1 MAQKK
6 SNYKLSEYKKNIE
19 NPFLKEAVE
28 QIQNNIVKK
37 YKNTA
42 GYGEKAV
49 LKAVNPDTGEMLG
62 HTTFIRQIQVD
73 EEQFTKFYLSQ
84 FSSFWELN
92 KQAIKVFGY
101 IMTKLIAKQDMFIFL
116 EHECLEYTGYKSQ
129 ASIRI
134 GLGSLV
140 ENKIIARG
148 PSDTLYFIN
157 PMVAFNGD
165 RVTFAK
171 TYVKKSKSKKIDP
184 AQTNILEQAESVEK
198 KGKTNISDI

>member
-1 MAQKK
+1 MSTSKSL
-6 SNYKLSEYKKNIE
+6 SNYSRNDE
-19 NPFLKEAVE
+19 NPFLNEAVE

-49 LKAVNPDTGEMLG
+49 LQAIDPNTGEMLG

-84 FSSFWELN
+84 FSAFWNL
-92 KQAIKVFGY
+92 KSQAIRVFGY
-101 IMTKLIAKQDMFIFL
+101 IMTKLVPKQDMFIFL
-116 EHECLEYTGYKSQ
+116 MNECKKHTLYKGEK
-129 ASIRI
+129 SIYI
-134 GLGSLV
+134 GLASLV
-140 ENKIIARG
+140 SNKIIARG

-171 TYVKKSKSKKIDP
+171 TYVKKQNKKEIDP
-184 AQTNILEQAESVEK
+184 NQIDLLDQIEEIESSK
-198 KGKTNISDI
+198 

>member
-1 MAQKK
+1 MVLE
-6 SNYKLSEYKKNIE
+6 NYNKNNE

-49 LKAVNPDTGEMLG
+49 LKAVDPETGEMLG

-84 FSSFWELN
+84 FSSFWSL
-92 KQAIKVFGY
+92 KSQAIRVFGY
-101 IMTKLIAKQDMFIFL
+101 IMTKLVPKQDMFIFL
-116 EHECLEYTGYKSQ
+116 MNECKKHTGYKGEK
-129 ASIRI
+129 SIYI
-134 GLGSLV
+134 GLASLV

-148 PSDTLYFIN
+148 PSDTLYFVN

-171 TYVKKSKSKKIDP
+171 TYVRKKKPKKVDP
-184 AQTNILEQAESVEK
+184 NQTNLLDQIKEME
-198 KGKTNISDI
+198 

>member
-1 MAQKK
+1 MNVTKG
-6 SNYKLSEYKKNIE
+6 LSSYSKNKE

-49 LKAVNPDTGEMLG
+49 LQAVDPNTGEMLG
-62 HTTFIRQIQVD
+62 HTTFIRQIEVD

-84 FSSFWELN
+84 FSSFWNL
-92 KQAIKVFGY
+92 KSQAIRVFGY
-101 IMTKLIAKQDMFIFL
+101 IMTKLVPKQDMFIFL
-116 EHECLEYTGYKSQ
+116 MDECKDFTKYKGEK
-129 ASIRI
+129 SIYI
-134 GLGSLV
+134 GLASLV
-140 ENKIIARG
+140 ENGVIARG

-171 TYVKKSKSKKIDP
+171 TYVKKQKSKAKQIDP
-184 AQTNILEQAESVEK
+184 NQTSLLDQIKEAES
-198 KGKTNISDI
+198 